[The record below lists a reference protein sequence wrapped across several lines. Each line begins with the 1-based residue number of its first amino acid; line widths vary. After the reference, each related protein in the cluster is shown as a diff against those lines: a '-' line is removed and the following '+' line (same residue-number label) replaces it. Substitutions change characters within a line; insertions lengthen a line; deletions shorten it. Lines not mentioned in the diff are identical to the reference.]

1 MGNDL
6 NKAISY
12 VKESLK
18 HKGIERFKY
27 IIAGVYSIC
36 YNGFLLSN
44 GKTPLNG

>member
-6 NKAISY
+6 NRAINY
-12 VKESLK
+12 FKEGLK
-18 HKGIERFKY
+18 HKSIERFKY